1 LGTLGSVVLILLGA
15 LANEERIGRLRPSLR
30 FWLQALSP
38 LSGLLGVGA
47 VVNGLWTVLEM
58 LAYLGFIRVAPTVYL
73 GFLAAG
79 VASLLLGL
87 RFGYPTL
94 EVWVGRR
101 LSPGQRAL
109 GERLQKEL
117 RARESLLGYAG
128 LALGS
133 FSLALNLFT

>member
-1 LGTLGSVVLILLGA
+1 MGTLGSVVLILLGA
-15 LANEERIGRLRPSLR
+15 LANEGAIGRLRPSLR

-47 VVNGLWTVLEM
+47 AINGVWTVLEM
-58 LAYLGFIRVAPTVYL
+58 AAYLGFIRVAPTVYL

-94 EVWVGRR
+94 EVWVGQR
-101 LSPGQRAL
+101 LSSGQRAL
-109 GERLQKEL
+109 GGKLHRALIERQET
-117 RARESLLGYAG
+117 LGYAG
-128 LALGS
+128 LALGL